1 MSQIKILEPE
11 TFRFNIKN
19 KLNDIIGNAKMAS
32 NMEKGIFNYS
42 LKEAKNKKVVKK
54 WDNPGFVQ
62 IYMDR
67 TRSIIYNLNKNS
79 GLLEQLKNDTIK
91 AQDIAF
97 MTHYEMSPE
106 KWKTMLQVKSEKDKG
121 NLKQISKHLLIHLLV
136 ENARVIKQ
144 LIINCKFVQPMNLRQ
159 HLLIALIVEINGK
172 LHKYAPKRVS

>member
-121 NLKQISKHLLIHLLV
+121 KFETNIEASTDTFTCRKCNGNKTTYYQLQIRSAD
-136 ENARVIKQ
+136 EPATTF
-144 LIINCKFVQPMNLRQ
+144 INCIDCGNKWK
-159 HLLIALIVEINGK
+159 IT
-172 LHKYAPKRVS
+172 